1 MNFCF
6 KTKILPLEF
15 QFTGSI
21 TQIYADIMYSLK
33 YAEIRCINE
42 TILLPFIFV
51 ISLRY
56 SFFFFFTQL
65 QAQSQKKL
73 NKYIDTASTYVDLSH
88 DFWIIV
94 EAKSLS
100 RFGCYESALTLLQFE
115 LMEENGKKL
124 NYFQQSTCLLSFI
137 NDNML

>member
-1 MNFCF
+1 MQ
-6 KTKILPLEF
+6 KSGALTKQYYYPSFLWFPSN
-15 QFTGSI
+15 T
-21 TQIYADIMYSLK
+21 
-33 YAEIRCINE
+33 
-42 TILLPFIFV
+42 V
-51 ISLRY
+51 
-56 SFFFFFTQL
+56 FFFL
-65 QAQSQKKL
+65 HSCKHNRKKKL

-115 LMEENGKKL
+115 LMEENGKEL
-124 NYFQQSTCLLSFI
+124 NNFQQSTCLLSFI

>member
-51 ISLRY
+51 ISLQY
-56 SFFFFFTQL
+56 SFFFL
-65 QAQSQKKL
+65 HSCKHNRKKKL

-115 LMEENGKKL
+115 LMEENGKEL
-124 NYFQQSTCLLSFI
+124 NNFQQSTCLLSFI